1 MTRNY
6 IVIDTEGVDTQKRT
20 DGQPNPASGLFYD
33 LGFAVISG
41 EDNHV
46 ITARS
51 FINSDVFFNLPLMNT
66 AYYAEK
72 RPQYLDGMG
81 IDWEVANT
89 LTIYRTLKDY
99 IKQYEVRDLWAYN
112 ARYDMAITNST
123 IRQMSN
129 GFQSYFIP
137 FKCRWR
143 DIWDYAGSTIC
154 NTRKYVKWCLE
165 NGYTTANG
173 NPSTSADTVG
183 KYLRNDQDYV
193 ECHTALSDVFDEAY
207 ILREAKK
214 RKQKA
219 RHSMGQGWR
228 DASDLKKSMD

>member
-1 MTRNY
+1 M
-6 IVIDTEGVDTQKRT
+6 
-20 DGQPNPASGLFYD
+20 
-33 LGFAVISG
+33 
-41 EDNHV
+41 
-46 ITARS
+46 
-51 FINSDVFFNLPLMNT
+51 NS

-81 IDWEVANT
+81 TDWEVANT
-89 LTIYRTLKDY
+89 ITIYRTVKED
-99 IKQYEVRDLWAYN
+99 IKEYEVRDLWAYN
-112 ARYDMAITNST
+112 ARYDMAIMNST

-129 GFQSYFIP
+129 GFQAYFIP

-183 KYLRNDQDYV
+183 KYLRNDHRYI
-193 ECHTALSDVFDEAY
+193 ECHTALQDAMDEAF

-228 DASDLKKSMD
+228 DSAKLKKAME